1 MAAVELLPRM
11 ETMKIQSTR
20 TKQSRSKQTRARTRI
35 ALPLLT
41 LMFGFGVCGTG
52 AFATEVAPNSI
63 PKTGTTADQFCP
75 TGWKVESKL
84 TADLQGNGSKDQI
97 IELITKKAGK
107 NSNGVA
113 TDFRALVV
121 AFAKNGKLELADY
134 ATKFLLC
141 STCGGQLGTT
151 IEISKEKNTF
161 SVDQS
166 GGGGN
171 DSFEYNITFKFDKTK
186 NQFVVSKAVVTTS
199 TDRVSNES
207 VETSYD
213 YEKGVETVTKTIDDK
228 EKKSTKKFT
237 PKTITLRELDADK
250 LSSLFKG

>member
-1 MAAVELLPRM
+1 
-11 ETMKIQSTR
+11 MKIAF
-20 TKQSRSKQTRARTRI
+20 SKITS
-35 ALPLLT
+35 LLFSLVVT
-41 LMFGFGVCGTG
+41 NP
-52 AFATEVAPNSI
+52 AFANEIIATAI
-63 PKTGTTADQFCP
+63 PKTGTTVEQFCP
-75 TGWKVESKL
+75 PGWKIESKL

-97 IELITKKAGK
+97 LELISKKPGK

-113 TDFRALVV
+113 TDYRALVV
-121 AFAKNGKLELADY
+121 AFAKDGKLSLADY

-151 IEISKEKNTF
+151 IEFAKEKNSF

-171 DSFEYNITFKFDKTK
+171 DSFEYNVTLKYDKTK
-186 NQFVVSKAVVTTS
+186 NQFVVARAVVTTS
-199 TDRVSNES
+199 GDRLSNAS
-207 VETSYD
+207 TETSYD
-213 YEKGVETVTKTIDDK
+213 YEKGVETITKTVDDK

-250 LSSLFKG
+250 LSTLFKG

>member
-1 MAAVELLPRM
+1 
-11 ETMKIQSTR
+11 MKIQSIKTV
-20 TKQSRSKQTRARTRI
+20 
-35 ALPLLT
+35 LPLFLT
-41 LMFGFGVCGTG
+41 FFTS
-52 AFATEVAPNSI
+52 ASYASEIAPTSI
-63 PKTGTTADQFCP
+63 PKTGTAAEQFCP

-97 IELITKKAGK
+97 IELITKKSGK

-113 TDFRALVV
+113 TDYRALVV

-141 STCGGQLGTT
+141 STCGGQLGAN
-151 IEISKEKNTF
+151 IEITKDKNSF

-171 DSFEYNITFKFDKTK
+171 DSFDYNITFKFDKTK
-186 NQFVVSKAVVTTS
+186 NQFIVSKAVVTSS
-199 TDRVSNES
+199 TDRVGNAST
-207 VETSYD
+207 ETSYD
-213 YEKGVETVTKTIDDK
+213 YEKGLETITKTVDDK
-228 EKKSTKKFT
+228 DKKSTKKFT

-250 LSSLFKG
+250 LPSLFKG

>member
-1 MAAVELLPRM
+1 MLYNPLLLAPLPLNRLV
-11 ETMKIQSTR
+11 TMKLESM
-20 TKQSRSKQTRARTRI
+20 KL
-35 ALPLLT
+35 ALPLL
-41 LMFGFGVCGTG
+41 L
-52 AFATEVAPNSI
+52 AFSVGSSVNASEIAAASI
-63 PKTGTTADQFCP
+63 PQTGNTPEQFCP

-97 IELITKKAGK
+97 IELITKKSGK

-113 TDFRALVV
+113 TDYRALVV

-134 ATKFLLC
+134 ATRFLLC
-141 STCGGQLGTT
+141 STCGGQLGTN
-151 IEISKEKNTF
+151 IEISRDKNTF

-171 DSFEYNITFKFDKTK
+171 DSFEYNVTFKFDKAK
-186 NQFVVSKAVVTTS
+186 KQFVVSRAVVTTS
-199 TDRVSNES
+199 TDRVGNAST
-207 VETSYD
+207 ETAYD
-213 YEKGVETVTKTIDDK
+213 YEKGIETITKTVDDK
-228 EKKSTKKFT
+228 DKKSTKKFT

>member
-1 MAAVELLPRM
+1 MTLFVVGSATNAIEIAA
-11 ETMKIQSTR
+11 
-20 TKQSRSKQTRARTRI
+20 A
-35 ALPLLT
+35 A
-41 LMFGFGVCGTG
+41 
-52 AFATEVAPNSI
+52 I
-63 PKTGTTADQFCP
+63 PKAGTTAEQFCP
-75 TGWKVESKL
+75 PGWKVESKL

-97 IELITKKAGK
+97 IELISKKPGK

-113 TDFRALVV
+113 TDYRALVV
-121 AFAKNGKLELADY
+121 AFAKAGKLELADY

-151 IEISKEKNTF
+151 IEISKDKNTF

-171 DSFEYNITFKFDKTK
+171 DSFEYNVTVKFDKAK

-199 TDRVSNES
+199 GDRVSNAS
-207 VETSYD
+207 TETSYD
-213 YEKGVETVTKTIDDK
+213 YEKGVETITKTVDDK

>member
-1 MAAVELLPRM
+1 
-11 ETMKIQSTR
+11 MKTSSMRNT
-20 TKQSRSKQTRARTRI
+20 
-35 ALPLLT
+35 LPLLLT
-41 LMFGFGVCGTG
+41 LLMGSS
-52 AFATEVAPNSI
+52 AHANEIAATAI
-63 PKTGTTADQFCP
+63 PKTGTTAEQFAP
-75 TGWKVESKL
+75 PGWKVESKL

-97 IELITKKAGK
+97 IELITKKPGK

-113 TDFRALVV
+113 SDYRALVV
-121 AFAKNGKLELADY
+121 AFAKAGKLELADY

-151 IEISKEKNTF
+151 IEISKDKNTF

-171 DSFEYNITFKFDKTK
+171 DSFEYNVTFKLDKAK

-199 TDRVSNES
+199 GDRVSNASTENS
-207 VETSYD
+207 FD
-213 YEKGVETVTKTIDDK
+213 YEKGVETITKTVDDK

-250 LSSLFKG
+250 LSALFKG

>member
-1 MAAVELLPRM
+1 
-11 ETMKIQSTR
+11 MKIQFARIQPAT
-20 TKQSRSKQTRARTRI
+20 SKQARAVNI
-35 ALPLLT
+35 GLPLLLT
-41 LMFGFGVCGTG
+41 LMFGNAIYGTG
-52 AFATEVAPNSI
+52 AYATEVAPNSL
-63 PKTGTTADQFCP
+63 PRTGTNVDQFCP

-121 AFAKNGKLELADY
+121 AFSKNGKLELADY

-151 IEISKEKNTF
+151 IEISREKNTF

-186 NQFVVSKAVVTTS
+186 KQFVVSKAVITTS
-199 TDRVSNES
+199 TDRVSNQS
-207 VETSYD
+207 LETSYD
-213 YEKGVETVTKTIDDK
+213 YEKGVETITKTVDDK

-250 LSSLFKG
+250 LSSIFKG

>member
-1 MAAVELLPRM
+1 
-11 ETMKIQSTR
+11 MKIAFPQIT
-20 TKQSRSKQTRARTRI
+20 
-35 ALPLLT
+35 PLLISLIFT
-41 LMFGFGVCGTG
+41 TPT
-52 AFATEVAPNSI
+52 FANEIAATAI
-63 PKTGTTADQFCP
+63 PKSGTTAEQFCP
-75 TGWKVESKL
+75 PGWKIESKL

-97 IELITKKAGK
+97 LELISKKTGK

-113 TDFRALVV
+113 TDYRALVV
-121 AFAKNGKLELADY
+121 AFAKDGKLSLADY

-151 IEISKEKNTF
+151 IEFAKDKNTF

-171 DSFEYNITFKFDKTK
+171 DSFEYNLIFKYDKTK
-186 NQFVVSKAVVTTS
+186 NQFVVAKAVVTTS
-199 TDRVSNES
+199 GDRVSNAS
-207 VETSYD
+207 TETSYD
-213 YEKGVETVTKTIDDK
+213 YEKGVVTVTKTADDK

-250 LSSLFKG
+250 LAVLFKG